1 MTPRHDRI
9 PTLVLYAS
17 GEAHWKRVTILTAL
31 RLLKALPG
39 GDRARSWPCIRG
51 RRSLEEEFRV
61 LSYMVDW
68 REAFCRA
75 PSLRVDTC
83 DINDLIAYRAS
94 LRKLDEYP
102 LVVVLH
108 SAAWD
113 AMTLLRFTMHRFR
126 KRRGKLLVLFGDEYF
141 HMREKLAFAQ
151 GAAADYIGS
160 QLPLAAARWL
170 YADCGGAKVLPAPH
184 ALNPDVFTPRPG
196 PRPIEIG
203 FRGAMYASLFLGDSQ
218 RNEVVRKVEERAL
231 ARGLKTD
238 VQDRRYPREQWADFL
253 NSCQAVIGAESGTAY
268 LEKDD
273 RTRRAIGRYLKHNP
287 RATFDEVHERF
298 FRQYPDPVSGKA
310 ISSRHFEPIGT
321 KTCQL
326 LLEGQY
332 NGILKAG
339 EHYIAIKRDYSNL
352 EDALAQVS
360 DVECR
365 TRIVERAFDYA
376 RSSHTYAHRVEDLL
390 GAIGF

>member
-1 MTPRHDRI
+1 MKPVKDRI
-9 PTLVLYAS
+9 PTLVFYAS
-17 GEAHWKRVTILTAL
+17 GEAHWRRVTIVTGLH
-31 RLLKALPG
+31 LLHALPG
-39 GDRARSWPCIRG
+39 GKRARSWPYIRR

-75 PSLRVDTC
+75 PALAVDTV
-83 DINDLIAYRAS
+83 DINDLVAFCAS
-94 LRKLDEYP
+94 LRRLDEYA

-113 AMTLLRFTMHRFR
+113 AMKLLRFTMRRFP

-141 HMREKLAFAQ
+141 HMPEKLAFAH
-151 GAAADYIGS
+151 GAEADYIGS
-160 QLPLAAARWL
+160 QLPLAAAEWL
-170 YADCGGAKVLPAPH
+170 YADCAARVLPAPH
-184 ALNPDVFTPRPG
+184 ALNPDVFMPRPG

-203 FRGAMYASLFLGDSQ
+203 FRGAMYASLFLGDGH
-218 RNEVVRKVEERAL
+218 RNEVLQMVQERAR
-231 ARGLKTD
+231 ARGVKTD
-238 VQDRRYPREQWADFL
+238 LQDRRVPRDQWAEFL
-253 NSCQAVIGAESGTAY
+253 NSCQAVVGAESGTGY

-287 RATFDEVHERF
+287 GATFEQVQERF
-298 FRQYPDPVSGKA
+298 FRHYPAPVSGKA

-321 KTCQL
+321 RTCQL

-339 EHYIAIKRDYSNL
+339 EHYIEIKKDYSNL
-352 EDALAQVS
+352 DDALDQLA
-360 DVECR
+360 DVEVR
-365 TRIVERAFDYA
+365 TRMVDRAFEYV

-390 GAIGF
+390 RAIGI